1 VLNNKNHKYEMISP
15 QNGLIIKHKVMPTK
29 INSFLLYL
37 KYRSIMIIPNTK
49 EIKVNIIV
57 KIISMGI
64 GIISSGID

>member
-1 VLNNKNHKYEMISP
+1 
-15 QNGLIIKHKVMPTK
+15 
-29 INSFLLYL
+29 
-37 KYRSIMIIPNTK
+37 MIIPNTK